1 MQGTEFEDFNEK
13 ALLTRLKA
21 GDKQAFESLYHRY
34 KHRIAGNLLRLLKSE
49 ELAEE
54 ILQDMFVRL
63 WDRRSSIDPEQSFRS
78 YLFRVAE
85 NKVMDYYRRMA
96 RDKKMREKLT
106 AAVSELYSHIEEDIF
121 SKENSRMLQEAIDQ
135 LPPQR
140 KQVFIL
146 CKMEGKSYKEVA
158 ELLSISPST
167 INDHLYKANLFLKAY
182 FRSDSGMAK
191 LVLLSAMFTGIS

>member
-1 MQGTEFEDFNEK
+1 MQGKESDDFEEK
-13 ALLTRLKA
+13 ELLIRLKA

-34 KHRIAGNLLRLLKSE
+34 KHRIAANLLRLLKSE

-63 WDRRSSIDPEQSFRS
+63 WDRRSSINPEQSFRS

-96 RDKKMREKLT
+96 RDKRMREKLT

-121 SKENSRMLQEAIDQ
+121 SKENSRLLQEAIDQ

-182 FRSDSGMAK
+182 FRSDSGMVK